1 MVIYSYPPSNMVEGN
16 LHNKELKIMGKLEQ
30 YAKRL
35 KQNAAKAAAYIG
47 ELEKAGFTVSPS
59 VKEVVEQSLNAPDR
73 ITQKTYKKA
82 MISLNKNRIK
92 STTRLNMTEFHDPYD
107 PNTIIKTDK
116 ESLVLSKLTSDINR
130 RMRKAGGD
138 QILEGDIL
146 RAILS
151 VKGIIKPGADNEYF
165 SISPNYNPKTDY
177 LQDVITFKKLPLAT
191 LKQLLRS
198 TRLSQAGEEAYAE
211 DWHGRAYQTLL
222 DRLKQ
227 EDDRFANISQDTIG
241 KLKQAMNSSQA
252 WNIAKKGAKDSEQ
265 VLENWTKIYTATEQ
279 ATKND
284 NDALDDILTMIEN
297 ESSMNEIISYV
308 DDIIGG

>member
-1 MVIYSYPPSNMVEGN
+1 
-16 LHNKELKIMGKLEQ
+16 MGKLEQ

-35 KQNAAKAAAYIG
+35 KQNARKAAEYIG
-47 ELEKAGFTVSPS
+47 ELEKAGFTVSPA
-59 VKEVVEQSLNAPDR
+59 VKEVVEQSLNSPDR
-73 ITQKTYKKA
+73 ISQKTYKRA

-151 VKGIIKPGADNEYF
+151 VKGIIKAGADNEYF

-211 DWHGRAYQTLL
+211 DWHGRAYNTLL
-222 DRLKQ
+222 DRLKK

-252 WNIAKKGAKDSEQ
+252 WNIAKKGAKDSDQ
-265 VLENWTKIYTATEQ
+265 VLENWSKIYTAAEE
-279 ATKND
+279 ANKKD
-284 NDALDDILTMIEN
+284 NDALDNILTMIEN
-297 ESSMNEIISYV
+297 ESAMNEIISYV